1 LRGIIRPVSTGSTA
15 DTPLAPLRTLAR
27 EWTRIGVT
35 GFGGPPAHIA
45 LLRKLVVERMGW
57 MNAEEFQD
65 ANAACGLLPGP
76 SSTQLAIFCAY
87 RVGGPVGAI
96 VGGLGFVVPA
106 VVAMMLLSPVFLAH
120 APPTWV
126 RGAGAGA
133 GAAVAAV
140 AVQAARGLIGPSWQ
154 SVRVTATAR
163 RLRWGFY
170 IVVSAVAAAV
180 IGPYLVLVLF
190 GCGAFEVLATRPRRP
205 GLSVALLPAKTVA
218 VGGYGALAWT
228 ALKIGALAFGGGFV
242 IVPLM
247 QDTAV
252 HVYHWMSNSQFLSA
266 VALGQITPGPV
277 VATIAAVGYA
287 AHGLLGAAVAA
298 VIAFAPS
305 FSFVLIGGARF
316 NRLRSNASARA
327 FLDGAGPAA
336 IGAILGGA
344 VLLGS
349 AVHFGW
355 QFGLLAAAAIAL
367 LVFNRGV
374 VAVLLSAGVIGVVAG
389 LAGAPLPH

>member
-1 LRGIIRPVSTGSTA
+1 
-15 DTPLAPLRTLAR
+15 
-27 EWTRIGVT
+27 VT

-45 LLRKLVVERMGW
+45 MLRKLVVEKRGW
-57 MNAEEFQD
+57 MSAGEFQD
-65 ANAACGLLPGP
+65 GVAAVGLLPGP
-76 SSTQLAIFCAY
+76 TSTQMAIYCAY
-87 RVGGPVGAI
+87 RTGGPLGAI
-96 VGGLGFVVPA
+96 LGGLGFVVPA
-106 VVAMMLLSPVFLAH
+106 VALMLVLSPVFLAH

-140 AVQAARGLIGPSWQ
+140 AVQAARGLIVPSWH
-154 SVRVTATAR
+154 SVRATTRAR
-163 RLRWGFY
+163 ELRWALY
-170 IVVSAVAAAV
+170 ITASAVSAAT
-180 IGPYLVLVLF
+180 IGPYLVIVLF

-205 GLSVALLPAKTVA
+205 PNVALALLPLKTVA

-287 AHGLLGAAVAA
+287 AHGLLGAIIAA
-298 VIAFAPS
+298 LIAFAPS
-305 FSFVLIGGARF
+305 FSFVLIGGSRF
-316 NRLRSNASARA
+316 DRLRSNASARA

-344 VLLGS
+344 VLLGT
-349 AVHFGW
+349 AVHFAW
-355 QFGLLAAAAIAL
+355 QFGVLGAAAVAL

-374 VAVLLSAGVIGVVAG
+374 LTTLLSAGVIGVVVA
-389 LAGAPLPH
+389 LAGAPLPR